1 MRQIVYAVD
10 KRRRNRTDAATT
22 YIRLDF
28 LSGVFMKLVCKF
40 SLAFSLLINAFVASL
55 AFASGGGESF
65 KEGVNY
71 IAIKP
76 PLVVNYGG
84 PGRVKYIKAE
94 LSLRTETMENAQE
107 VTHHMPL
114 IRDTLI
120 MLISSVT
127 DEQMASGEGKEKMR
141 LEALAKINEALEN
154 ATHPASAHEEEKK
167 PAKEE
172 HKKADKSKTKKEEKS
187 EHDDD
192 EEKKDEH
199 KGPPVSD
206 LLFDNLVVQ
215 K

>member
-1 MRQIVYAVD
+1 
-10 KRRRNRTDAATT
+10 
-22 YIRLDF
+22 
-28 LSGVFMKLVCKF
+28 MKSVCKF
-40 SLAFSLLINAFVASL
+40 RYLIIGLISSITSSFAT
-55 AFASGGGESF
+55 ASGGGESF

-94 LSLRTETMENAQE
+94 LSLRTEDAHNAQE

-120 MLISSVT
+120 MLISGVT

-141 LEALAKINEALEN
+141 LEALAKINEALEHVM
-154 ATHPASAHEEEKK
+154 HPAAAHEEEKK

-172 HKKADKSKTKKEEKS
+172 HKKAEKSKS
-187 EHDDD
+187 
-192 EEKKDEH
+192 
-199 KGPPVSD
+199 
-206 LLFDNLVVQ
+206 
-215 K
+215 

>member
-1 MRQIVYAVD
+1 
-10 KRRRNRTDAATT
+10 
-22 YIRLDF
+22 
-28 LSGVFMKLVCKF
+28 MKSACKF
-40 SLAFSLLINAFVASL
+40 GLAISVLMGFVAPL
-55 AFASGGGESF
+55 VFASSGGESF

-94 LSLRTETMENAQE
+94 LSLRTENAHNAEE

-154 ATHPASAHEEEKK
+154 VTHPAVVHEEEKK

-172 HKKADKSKTKKEEKS
+172 LKKAEKNKTKKEEKS
-187 EHDDD
+187 KDD
-192 EEKKDEH
+192 EKEKTEEH
-199 KGPPVSD
+199 TGPPVSD
-206 LLFDNLVVQ
+206 VLFDNLVVQ

>member
-1 MRQIVYAVD
+1 
-10 KRRRNRTDAATT
+10 
-22 YIRLDF
+22 
-28 LSGVFMKLVCKF
+28 MKLVYKF
-40 SLAFSLLINAFVASL
+40 GLAFSFLLNGFMAPISL
-55 AFASGGGESF
+55 ASGGGESF

-71 IAIKP
+71 IAVKP

-94 LSLRTETMENAQE
+94 LSLRTEDAHNAQE

-154 ATHPASAHEEEKK
+154 VIHPATAHEEEKK
-167 PAKEE
+167 PTKEE
-172 HKKADKSKTKKEEKS
+172 PKKAEKSKSTKEEKS
-187 EHDDD
+187 DND
-192 EEKKDEH
+192 EENQKEH
-199 KGPPVSD
+199 KGPLVSD

>member
-1 MRQIVYAVD
+1 
-10 KRRRNRTDAATT
+10 
-22 YIRLDF
+22 
-28 LSGVFMKLVCKF
+28 MKLVRKLGVALVCF
-40 SLAFSLLINAFVASL
+40 VSGVAAHSALAN
-55 AFASGGGESF
+55 SGGETF

-94 LSLRTETMENAQE
+94 LSLRTEDAHSAQE
-107 VTHHMPL
+107 VSHHMPL

-127 DEQMASGEGKEKMR
+127 DEQMASGEGKEQMR
-141 LEALAKINEALEN
+141 VEALAKINEALEKADN
-154 ATHPASAHEEEKK
+154 PNVAHEEEKA
-167 PAKEE
+167 PAKDE
-172 HKKADKSKTKKEEKS
+172 HAKAEKPKAKKDEKTKDDAKKE
-187 EHDDD
+187 
-192 EEKKDEH
+192 EH

>member
-1 MRQIVYAVD
+1 
-10 KRRRNRTDAATT
+10 
-22 YIRLDF
+22 
-28 LSGVFMKLVCKF
+28 
-40 SLAFSLLINAFVASL
+40 
-55 AFASGGGESF
+55 
-65 KEGVNY
+65 
-71 IAIKP
+71 
-76 PLVVNYGG
+76 
-84 PGRVKYIKAE
+84 
-94 LSLRTETMENAQE
+94 
-107 VTHHMPL
+107 MPL

-167 PAKEE
+167 PTKEE
-172 HKKADKSKTKKEEKS
+172 HKKTEKAKTKKEEKA
-187 EHDDD
+187 EHDD
-192 EEKKDEH
+192 EEKKEEH

>member
-1 MRQIVYAVD
+1 MKSA
-10 KRRRNRTDAATT
+10 RTI
-22 YIRLDF
+22 IREF
-28 LSGVFMKLVCKF
+28 GVAIA
-40 SLAFSLLINAFVASL
+40 LAGSILLPSVAL
-55 AFASGGGESF
+55 ANSGGGDTF

-94 LSLRTETMENAQE
+94 LSLRTEDAHSAQE
-107 VTHHMPL
+107 VSHHMPL

-127 DEQMASGEGKEKMR
+127 DEQMASADGKEKMR
-141 LEALAKINEALEN
+141 VEALAKINEALEKVN
-154 ATHPASAHEEEKK
+154 AGPEGAHDETKK
-167 PAKEE
+167 PAKDE
-172 HKKADKSKTKKEEKS
+172 HDKAEKPKGDKAKKDEKSKDHDEDSKKE
-187 EHDDD
+187 
-192 EEKKDEH
+192 EH

>member
-1 MRQIVYAVD
+1 MKLACRFGYAVIALISL
-10 KRRRNRTDAATT
+10 T
-22 YIRLDF
+22 
-28 LSGVFMKLVCKF
+28 SSF
-40 SLAFSLLINAFVASL
+40 SI
-55 AFASGGGESF
+55 ASGGGESF

-94 LSLRTETMENAQE
+94 LSLRTEDAHNAQE

-141 LEALAKINEALEN
+141 LEALAKINEALEQV
-154 ATHPASAHEEEKK
+154 THPDAAHEEEEKK
-167 PAKEE
+167 PAKDE
-172 HKKADKSKTKKEEKS
+172 HKKAEKSKHKKDEKS
-187 EHDDD
+187 KDHD
-192 EEKKDEH
+192 EEKKDDH

>member
-1 MRQIVYAVD
+1 
-10 KRRRNRTDAATT
+10 
-22 YIRLDF
+22 
-28 LSGVFMKLVCKF
+28 MKLVCKTLGKLGVILAVVTAGLIP
-40 SLAFSLLINAFVASL
+40 SLAS
-55 AFASGGGESF
+55 ASGGGDTF

-94 LSLRTETMENAQE
+94 LSLRTEDAHAAAE

-127 DEQMASGEGKEKMR
+127 DEQMANAEGKEKMR
-141 LEALAKINEALEN
+141 VEALAKINEALEKVTN
-154 ATHPASAHEEEKK
+154 PNGAHG
-167 PAKEE
+167 EE
-172 HKKADKSKTKKEEKS
+172 HDAAKDEHETPKKSKDKAAKGDK
-187 EHDDD
+187 
-192 EEKKDEH
+192 KKDEKAKDEKPKKEAH

>member
-1 MRQIVYAVD
+1 MKVV
-10 KRRRNRTDAATT
+10 RN
-22 YIRLDF
+22 I
-28 LSGVFMKLVCKF
+28 VCKLGVIAALVGSSF
-40 SLAFSLLINAFVASL
+40 LPSLAL
-55 AFASGGGESF
+55 ASGGGETF

-94 LSLRTETMENAQE
+94 LSLRTEDAHSAQT
-107 VTHHMPL
+107 VSHHMPL

-127 DEQMASGEGKEKMR
+127 DEQMASGDGKEKMR
-141 LEALAKINEALEN
+141 VEALAKINEALEKMEN
-154 ATHPASAHEEEKK
+154 PAGEQGDAHK
-167 PAKEE
+167 PAKDE
-172 HKKADKSKTKKEEKS
+172 HAKVEKPKA
-187 EHDDD
+187 
-192 EEKKDEH
+192 KKDEKAKDEKPKDDEGKKEAH